1 MECFRAINFKT
12 ISALGFSLFLIA
24 CSKEKTE
31 ETVFPE
37 NKPEQSNKLTDCQNQ
52 QNSFVVR
59 REDGQIEFYQDI
71 DKEVFLERHVRP
83 RLHEIQQVEFNKTYQ
98 IHQSA
103 SVQSS
108 TEELKNWG
116 QTLIGASDV
125 WDQNIMGQG
134 VIVAVVDTALDYTHP
149 QLKNQLAVNSK
160 EIPNN
165 GIDDDGNGLVDDVY
179 GYDFAQNVATP
190 PKVYTHGTHVA
201 GIIAAQHETGRI
213 AGLAPQAKILP
224 IGFISD
230 SSGDLASAV
239 KALKY
244 AADRGAKVINA
255 SWGGSCDSVILKST
269 ITDLADKNILVVTA
283 AGNDGN
289 DLDSTPE
296 FPSAYNLPNQLN
308 VAAIDSASPFYMI
321 GWSNSSFSLVQLAAP
336 GVNIYSTV
344 PGGYQFLDGTS
355 MAAPF
360 VSGAAALL
368 FSMKPNAT
376 VSMVKQALM
385 KSVQK
390 GPYRVSTK
398 GRLDLR
404 RAVEIMKTM

>member
-1 MECFRAINFKT
+1 M
-12 ISALGFSLFLIA
+12 
-24 CSKEKTE
+24 
-31 ETVFPE
+31 
-37 NKPEQSNKLTDCQNQ
+37 
-52 QNSFVVR
+52 
-59 REDGQIEFYQDI
+59 
-71 DKEVFLERHVRP
+71 
-83 RLHEIQQVEFNKTYQ
+83 HEIQQVEFNKTYQ

-134 VIVAVVDTALDYTHP
+134 VIVAVVDFSFGLHP
-149 QLKNQLAVNSK
+149 SPIKNQLAVNSK

-213 AGLAPQAKILP
+213 AGLAPQSKILP

-255 SWGGSCDSVILKST
+255 SWGGSCDSVILKSH
-269 ITDLADKNILVVTA
+269 N
-283 AGNDGN
+283 
-289 DLDSTPE
+289 
-296 FPSAYNLPNQLN
+296 YR
-308 VAAIDSASPFYMI
+308 
-321 GWSNSSFSLVQLAAP
+321 FS
-336 GVNIYSTV
+336 
-344 PGGYQFLDGTS
+344 
-355 MAAPF
+355 
-360 VSGAAALL
+360 
-368 FSMKPNAT
+368 
-376 VSMVKQALM
+376 
-385 KSVQK
+385 
-390 GPYRVSTK
+390 R
-398 GRLDLR
+398 
-404 RAVEIMKTM
+404 

>member
-1 MECFRAINFKT
+1 MDGFRALKIQV
-12 ISALGFSLFLIA
+12 IGLLSLSLILIA
-24 CSKEKTE
+24 CSKGKTE
-31 ETVFPE
+31 EKVFPE
-37 NKPEQSNKLTDCQNQ
+37 NNNPQANKLSDCQNQ

-59 REDGQIEFYQDI
+59 REDGQFEVYHDIE
-71 DKEVFLERHVRP
+71 KEDFLQKHVRP
-83 RLHEIQQVEFNKTYQ
+83 RLQEIQQVEFNKIYHT
-98 IHQSA
+98 HQA
-103 SVQSS
+103 TTAQSS
-108 TEELKNWG
+108 TEELKTWG

-134 VIVAVVDTALDYTHP
+134 VIVAVVDTALDYSHP
-149 QLKNQLAVNSK
+149 QLKNQLALNSK

-165 GIDDDGNGLVDDVY
+165 GIDDDGNGLVDDIH
-179 GYDFAQNVATP
+179 GYDFAQNVGTP
-190 PKVYTHGTHVA
+190 PKVFNHGTHVA
-201 GIIAAQHETGRI
+201 GIIAAEHESGRI

-224 IGFISD
+224 VGFISD

-239 KALKY
+239 KAIKY
-244 AADRGAKVINA
+244 SADQGAKVINA
-255 SWGGSCDSVILKST
+255 SWGGNCDSVILKST
-269 ITDLADKNILVVTA
+269 ILDLAAKNVLVVTA

-289 DLDSTPE
+289 DLDTTPE

-308 VAAIDSASPFYMI
+308 VAALDSMSPFYMI
-321 GWSNSSFSLVQLAAP
+321 GWSNSSFNLVQLAAP
-336 GVNIYSTV
+336 GMNIYSTV

>member
-1 MECFRAINFKT
+1 MDCFRAINIKAIT
-12 ISALGFSLFLIA
+12 ALGFSVFLLA

-83 RLHEIQQVEFNKTYQ
+83 RLQEIQQVEFNKTYQ

-103 SVQSS
+103 PTQSS

-201 GIIAAQHETGRI
+201 GIIAAQHENG
-213 AGLAPQAKILP
+213 
-224 IGFISD
+224 SD
-230 SSGDLASAV
+230 CWTCS
-239 KALKY
+239 
-244 AADRGAKVINA
+244 
-255 SWGGSCDSVILKST
+255 
-269 ITDLADKNILVVTA
+269 
-283 AGNDGN
+283 
-289 DLDSTPE
+289 
-296 FPSAYNLPNQLN
+296 PSKDFAC
-308 VAAIDSASPFYMI
+308 
-321 GWSNSSFSLVQLAAP
+321 G
-336 GVNIYSTV
+336 IY
-344 PGGYQFLDGTS
+344 F
-355 MAAPF
+355 
-360 VSGAAALL
+360 
-368 FSMKPNAT
+368 
-376 VSMVKQALM
+376 
-385 KSVQK
+385 
-390 GPYRVSTK
+390 
-398 GRLDLR
+398 
-404 RAVEIMKTM
+404 